1 MALIKIDNVR
11 IKGMSA
17 CVPSTIEENC
27 DYPYFDENELERM
40 MPTIG
45 IERRRVL
52 KPGQTCSDLAFMAAE
67 KLIEELGWKKESI
80 GLLIYSSPARDY
92 IYPDTACLLQ
102 NKLGLSKST
111 MAFDMNL
118 GCTGWSYGLTALCSL
133 VQNGSIKRAL
143 LLNGSMG
150 TAECAYTDKTSYPLF
165 CDTGAATAIEYD
177 EGAPSIWFEL
187 GTDGA
192 GYDNIIIPDGGRRN
206 PVTEKSLKLVE
217 YDKNIKRSRLHVEM
231 KGMEVFS
238 FGLKTAPKSLES
250 VLDFAGKTKE
260 DIDLFVFHQANF
272 YMVKKII
279 KKLKIDPDKAP
290 FSLLNYGNTGSCSI
304 PFTMITERGDQLRSG
319 ILRNAACTFGVGL
332 SWSSVYFQTEN
343 LVIPELLVM
352 D

>member
-1 MALIKIDNVR
+1 MAYIKINNVS

-17 CVPSTIEENC
+17 CVPTTIEENG

-52 KPGQTCSDLAFMAAE
+52 KSGQTSADLAFKAAD
-67 KLIEELGWKKESI
+67 KLIEELGWEKDSI
-80 GLLIYSSPARDY
+80 NLLIYCSPARDY
-92 IYPDTACLLQ
+92 IYPDTACILQ
-102 NKLGLSKST
+102 DRLGLPRST

-118 GCTGWSYGLTALCSL
+118 GCTGWSYGLTTLCSII
-133 VQNGSIKRAL
+133 QNGFIKRGL

-165 CDTGAATAIEYD
+165 CDTGAATAVEFN
-177 EGAPSIWFEL
+177 ENAPSIWCEL

-192 GYDNIIIPDGGRRN
+192 GYDDIIIPDGGRRN
-206 PVTEKSLKLVE
+206 PVTEKSLELIE
-217 YDKNIKRSRLHVEM
+217 YDTNIKRSRLHVEM
-231 KGMEVFS
+231 KGLEVFS
-238 FGLKTAPKSLES
+238 FGLKTAPKSLDS
-250 VLDFAGKTKE
+250 VLEFAGKTKE
-260 DIDLFVFHQANF
+260 EIDLFIFHQANY

-279 KKLKIDPDKAP
+279 KKLKIDPEKAP

-304 PFTMITERGDQLRSG
+304 PFTMITERGDRLRKGFSK
-319 ILRNAACTFGVGL
+319 NAACTFGVGL
-332 SWSSVYFQTEN
+332 SWSSIYFETEN
-343 LVIPELLVM
+343 LEIPELQIM